1 MASRYRNTPL
11 SKCYTINENEKK
23 KQYNEKMLQVTVAS
37 LPLLSL
43 EMKSLG
49 ESVDGF
55 IQSWQNELQR
65 KKKQPYSIIGS
76 WIIRKI
82 ILSLLRSIGL
92 CLRGLGSIRENENIV
107 KSIQN
112 DAVVSEGLTKISF

>member
-1 MASRYRNTPL
+1 
-11 SKCYTINENEKK
+11 
-23 KQYNEKMLQVTVAS
+23 MLQVTVAS

-65 KKKQPYSIIGS
+65 KKKAAIQYN
-76 WIIRKI
+76 RFLDYKENN
-82 ILSLLRSIGL
+82 ILLVTVHWTMFKRVGINKGK
-92 CLRGLGSIRENENIV
+92 REHCKV
-107 KSIQN
+107 
-112 DAVVSEGLTKISF
+112 DTKRCSC